1 MNLTFLTVIMIT
13 QNHQL
18 KKKMKRMVMTTMMV
32 IHSNILPRNYH
43 SINPLSPNIQIQILQ
58 TGLHTFP

>member
-18 KKKMKRMVMTTMMV
+18 TKKMKRMVMTTVMV
-32 IHSNILPRNYH
+32 IHSNIL
-43 SINPLSPNIQIQILQ
+43 ILEIIIQL
-58 TGLHTFP
+58 TL